1 MKKKIAPFFYW
12 SLFLF
17 VITVPLP
24 KYNLNSL
31 SLILFFVSW
40 IFYNDWTCWLD
51 KFKRNSIPIIL
62 ISSPFWLGLINSFF
76 VDNFDFKLVTKNLPF
91 LILPTIILTSFKEK
105 KVFDYVLKVFSFGVV
120 LSLSIGLIK
129 ALLFKIFDLG
139 SYFYYT
145 DFSKMLDMHTTYMA
159 LFIVIAIFYFVKDV
173 FIDKVNKKW
182 INYLCILFL
191 ITSLY
196 IVSARISLLVLL
208 VSAIL
213 FLFFE
218 LFPKFS
224 ISKKII
230 SISIVVIAVVGL
242 MLSPNFQKRNSL
254 SSSADFNAP
263 SLSTRWV
270 HWKAVVQ
277 SIQKGNLWVGSG
289 REKGAE
295 LLINEYDL
303 VGFES
308 GLRYKYNAHNQ
319 YLEHTIYYGILGF
332 VFLIATLA
340 YAMFYAIKSK
350 KTLYIIIVSAFVI
363 FMLTESV
370 LVRQR
375 GIILF
380 SLLISFI
387 CACSNNRLKRE
398 YK

>member
-24 KYNLNSL
+24 KYSLNSL
-31 SLILFFVSW
+31 SLILFVVSW
-40 IFYNDWTCWLD
+40 IFYNDWTCWFD

-76 VDNFDFKLVTKNLPF
+76 VDNFDFKLITKNLPF

-129 ALLFKIFDLG
+129 ALLFKIYDLG
-139 SYFYYT
+139 TYFYYT

-159 LFIVIAIFYFVKDV
+159 LFIVIAIFYFVKDI
-173 FIDKVNKKW
+173 FIEKGNKKW

-208 VSAIL
+208 GSSIL
-213 FLFFE
+213 FLCFE
-218 LFPKFS
+218 LFPAFS
-224 ISKKII
+224 TSKKII
-230 SISIVVIAVVGL
+230 SISIVVIAVFGL

-254 SSSADFNAP
+254 NSSTDFKAP
-263 SLSTRWV
+263 NLSTRWV

-295 LLINEYDL
+295 LLINEYDI

-308 GLRYKYNAHNQ
+308 GFRYKYNAHNQ

-350 KTLYIIIVSAFVI
+350 NILSIIIVSAFVI

-387 CACSNNRLKRE
+387 CACSNNRLKSE